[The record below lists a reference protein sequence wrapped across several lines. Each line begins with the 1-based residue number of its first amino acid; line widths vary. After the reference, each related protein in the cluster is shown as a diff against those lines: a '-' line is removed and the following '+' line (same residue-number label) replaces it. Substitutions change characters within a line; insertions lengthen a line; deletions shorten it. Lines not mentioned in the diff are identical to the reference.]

1 MATDASAEPQ
11 PPGFHPRPGHPAF
24 YDPERRAWQV
34 FRYEEVQ
41 RVLSDYSTFASSRG
55 GKLDPA
61 DPSTG
66 SLETLVDQDPPRHR
80 QMRALMLQAF
90 TPRAVARMEPHIRRV
105 AHQLIDQEID
115 RREMDVVKAL
125 AIPLPLLVIT
135 ALLGVPQ
142 EDQQHLRLLSEAI
155 VEYTTEESARA
166 RQQMQQY
173 FLDLAVQRRADPR
186 EDLISALIAAEVD
199 GVRLSD
205 HEVLNYALMLFVAG
219 NETSSNLLSSAMVCF
234 DLFPQALAALRADPG
249 LLPGAIEEVLRYIP
263 PTPQFP
269 RIAVVDTLIDGQEVR
284 AGEWI
289 MPWIQSANRDPAQ
302 FPNPDTFD
310 IRRNPNRHL
319 SLGHGVHFCLGA
331 PLARMQVR
339 IALEVLLERLAE
351 IRFQHDPP
359 VVPVVA
365 PLSFGYRN
373 VRIAF
378 TPA

>member
-1 MATDASAEPQ
+1 MTTEATAEPQ
-11 PPGFHPRPGHPAF
+11 PPGLHPKPGQPAF

-41 RVLSDYSTFASSRG
+41 RVLSDYSTFSSSRG

-90 TPRAVARMEPHIRRV
+90 TPRAIARMEPHIRRL
-105 AHQLIDQEID
+105 AHLLIDREID
-115 RREMDVVKAL
+115 RGEMDVVKAL

-135 ALLGVPQ
+135 ELLGVPQ
-142 EDQQHLRLLSEAI
+142 EDQQRLRLLSEAT

-166 RQQMQQY
+166 RQDMQQY
-173 FLDLAVQRRADPR
+173 FLALAAQRRAEPR
-186 EDLISALIAAEVD
+186 DDLISALIAAEVD
-199 GVRLSD
+199 SERLSD
-205 HEVLNYALMLFVAG
+205 HEVVNYALMLFVAG
-219 NETSSNLLSSAMVCF
+219 NESSSNLIASAMVCF
-234 DLFPQALAALRADPG
+234 DLFPEALAEVRADPS
-249 LLPGAIEEVLRYIP
+249 LLPGAVEEVLRYIP

-269 RIAVVDTLIDGQEVR
+269 RIAAVDTTIDGQAVR
-284 AGEWI
+284 AGEWV

-302 FPNPDTFD
+302 FPNPNTFD
-310 IRRNPNRHL
+310 IRRSPNRHL

-331 PLARMQVR
+331 SLARMQVR

-351 IRFQHDPP
+351 IRFQHDTP
-359 VVPVVA
+359 VMPVVA